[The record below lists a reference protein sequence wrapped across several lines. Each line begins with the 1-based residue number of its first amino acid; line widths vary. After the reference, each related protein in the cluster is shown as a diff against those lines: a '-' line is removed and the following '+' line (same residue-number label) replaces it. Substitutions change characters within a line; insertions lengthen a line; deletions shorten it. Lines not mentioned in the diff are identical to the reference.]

1 MQFSKTFIVLAL
13 IGNFCNCFLYLKIRK
28 YRCLNL
34 SAQDISEINVI
45 QEHDQRFQCNG
56 ILLKTLHPC
65 CFFIQNAPP
74 ETNVLKK
81 KYVLN

>member
-1 MQFSKTFIVLAL
+1 MQFLKTFMFWLILATFEIVSL
-13 IGNFCNCFLYLKIRK
+13 FLKIRK
-28 YRCLNL
+28 YRSLNL

-74 ETNVLKK
+74 ETNVH
-81 KYVLN
+81 N

>member
-1 MQFSKTFIVLAL
+1 MQFLKTFMFWLILATFEIVSL
-13 IGNFCNCFLYLKIRK
+13 FLKIRK

-45 QEHDQRFQCNG
+45 QEHVQRLQCNG

-81 KYVLN
+81 NMY

>member
-1 MQFSKTFIVLAL
+1 MQFSKNFMFWLKLATFEIVSL
-13 IGNFCNCFLYLKIRK
+13 FLKIRK

-45 QEHDQRFQCNG
+45 QEHVQRLQCNG